1 MSDKGVVKFAVTDS
15 PHYDA
20 AQAIPLD
27 SNRLFAFP
35 LAGGDEPYAHEMA
48 DNTELVGI
56 TVTFGATDGLP
67 YVEILRGETGTAKRL
82 FERDYVFS
90 VVDVVDDGG
99 QLSNPRLLTFT
110 APVASGFC
118 YIEIQEA

>member
-35 LAGGDEPYAHEMA
+35 LTGGDEPHVHTMA

-56 TVTFGATDGLP
+56 TVTFGNGNGLP
-67 YVEILRGETGTAKRL
+67 YVELLRGESGTAKRL

-90 VVDVVDDGG
+90 VVDTVVGDE
-99 QLSNPRLLTFT
+99 LVNHRTLTFAAPAT
-110 APVASGFC
+110 AGSV